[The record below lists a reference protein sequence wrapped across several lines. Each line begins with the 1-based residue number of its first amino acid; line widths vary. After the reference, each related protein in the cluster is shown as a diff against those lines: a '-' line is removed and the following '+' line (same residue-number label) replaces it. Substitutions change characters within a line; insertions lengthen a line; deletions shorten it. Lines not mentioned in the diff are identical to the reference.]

1 MENGG
6 NLFAAW
12 AEIIRA
18 AAVSP
23 LGIAALALLIMA
35 FGVYRLID
43 PKDKPWVRLSAI
55 VTLMVTCFGL
65 MGAAVYSANPTVPS
79 REVAEGSKSE
89 EPSAPRPKPP
99 PGVTPPGVTPPPA
112 VNLTRKDCG
121 TFWSGWIEVGGG
133 VGSPCP
139 ANCTRGEELGQA
151 YRVVGFP
158 PRPQTKHKFQCWQ
171 E

>member
-1 MENGG
+1 MGNGG
-6 NLFAAW
+6 NPFEAW

-35 FGVYRLID
+35 FAVYRLID

-55 VTLMVTCFGL
+55 VTLMVSCFGL
-65 MGAAVYSANPTVPS
+65 MGAAIYTANPTTPS
-79 REVAEGSKSE
+79 REVVEGSKSE
-89 EPSAPRPKPP
+89 EPPKKRPGIP
-99 PGVTPPGVTPPPA
+99 PGVTPPAVTPPPS
-112 VNLTRKDCG
+112 VNLARKDCG
-121 TFWSGWIEVGGG
+121 TSWSGWIEVGGG
-133 VGSPCP
+133 VGNPCP
-139 ANCTRGEELGQA
+139 DGCARGEELGQT

-171 E
+171 D